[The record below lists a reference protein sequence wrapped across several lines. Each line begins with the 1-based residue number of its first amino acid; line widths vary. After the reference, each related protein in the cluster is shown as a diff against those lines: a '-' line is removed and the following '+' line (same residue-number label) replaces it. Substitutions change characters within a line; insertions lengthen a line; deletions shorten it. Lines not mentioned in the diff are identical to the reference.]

1 METRDR
7 NHSEAGGG
15 FWRSRLGIAL
25 LVFFAI
31 AALLLGYEHRVHLF
45 VGNGLLVLLLLGCV
59 GMHFFMH
66 GHKHRM
72 LDGRVQA
79 MPGDD
84 AVWLVGERRSTG
96 ERKYYVSNLS
106 ADATIRMLAA
116 AIKAR

>member
-66 GHKHRM
+66 GGHGGSHK
-72 LDGRVQA
+72 GGGAVG
-79 MPGDD
+79 GDD
-84 AVWLVGERRSTG
+84 GG
-96 ERKYYVSNLS
+96 GP
-106 ADATIRMLAA
+106 
-116 AIKAR
+116 